1 MNPGRLLTILLASLP
16 LMAQDGGTLL
26 NSGWRL
32 RPAGIETPLS
42 TLPMSAAVSPD
53 GKYVLVLNGG
63 LEPPSISV
71 LEAATGKE
79 LGRTPVAD
87 AWLGLAFSP
96 QGDHV
101 YVGGGSEAAVFEFN
115 FSAGAL
121 VPARTF
127 AVVPKDKRTVRDFI
141 GDVTF
146 DPAGHLLYAADLFRD
161 SIVVI
166 NPQSGTVT
174 ERFATGRRPYRILFH
189 PDGKSLFVSS
199 WADGAVYHH
208 ETANG
213 ALIDKIRLGAH
224 PTDMVWR
231 AGQPAYEVPADKPSW
246 VARLFVAAA
255 NTNNVYV
262 VGVTEAQ
269 DLAVIETINVSM
281 TAWQPAGMTPSALA
295 LTPDGRRLYI
305 ACSDANAVAVADVS
319 QAFSRPM
326 GFIPSGR
333 YPTAVRVLAGNRL
346 VVLNGLSNS
355 ASFLGAPDEEQLAGY
370 SETVLE
376 NSPYRDTMLEDAGTG
391 AGSPIP
397 ARPGDPS
404 PIAHVVYIVT
414 EGGADRTE
422 QAAPNRAK
430 LAREFAGLDNFHAL
444 GDGFAA
450 GQSWSTAAIA
460 ADFVQK
466 MAPNRTRLHMDDG
479 EFEGTEPAAVP
490 PSGYLWTNA
499 GMAGLTLR
507 NYGYFVSNRPANE
520 VAGGIQIQAVRDP
533 VLNKG
538 TDPQYR
544 GFDPA
549 YPDMDRARAFLADLA
564 DFEKAAK
571 MPQLMILRLANDRG
585 SAGVADNDAALGRI
599 VEGITHSSFWPSTAI
614 FVVDAGGKNRLPA
627 LVVSPYVKRGAPD
640 HTAYSTLSVLRTIE
654 LILGLRPITTFDAGA
669 PPLAPIF
676 QKDPDPR
683 PYQAAPPAPGLPAPR
698 ASAPSRDRQGADSRP
713 PAPSR
718 DRQYLQ
724 AGVRNCPS
732 TPIPHLDP
740 IGVHRRS
747 SAAINL
753 LNASL
758 LDARPAAARRP
769 SVPSRDR
776 QGAAPRA

>member
-1 MNPGRLLTILLASLP
+1 MNSSRLCIILMSALP

-26 NSGWRL
+26 ASGWRL
-32 RPAGIETPLS
+32 RPAGVETPLS

-71 LEAATGKE
+71 LEAATGRE
-79 LGRTPVAD
+79 TSRTPVAD

-96 QGDHV
+96 KGDRV
-101 YVGGGSEAAVFEFN
+101 YVGGGSQSAVFEFN

-121 VPARTF
+121 APARTF
-127 AVVPKDKRTVRDFI
+127 PVVPKDKRTARDFI

-174 ERFATGRRPYRILFH
+174 ERFATGRRPYRLLFH

-199 WADGAVYHH
+199 WADGAVYRH
-208 ETANG
+208 ETSNG

-231 AGQPAYEVPADKPSW
+231 TGQPSDEASPAKPSW

-295 LTPDGRRLYI
+295 LTPDGNRLYI
-305 ACSDANAVAVADVS
+305 ACSDANAIAVADVS

-326 GFIPSGR
+326 GFIPTGR

-346 VVLNGLSNS
+346 VVLNGLGDS
-355 ASFLGAPDEEQLAGY
+355 ASFLAAPDEEQLAAY

-376 NSPYRDTMLEDAGTG
+376 NTPYRDTMLEDAGTG
-391 AGSPIP
+391 ANSPIP

-422 QAAPNRAK
+422 QSAPNRAK
-430 LAREFAGLDNFHAL
+430 LAREFASLEDFHAL
-444 GDGFAA
+444 GDGVAA
-450 GQSWSTAAIA
+450 GQSWSTAAIVS
-460 ADFVQK
+460 DFVQK
-466 MAPNRTRLHMDDG
+466 MAPNRARLHMDDG
-479 EFEGTEPAAVP
+479 EFEGVEPAAVP

-499 GMAGLTLR
+499 GMAGVTLR

-533 VLNKG
+533 VLNQG
-538 TDPQYR
+538 TDPHYR

-549 YPDMDRARAFLADLA
+549 YPDVDRARAFLADLA
-564 DFEKAAK
+564 AFDKAGR
-571 MPQLMILRLANDRG
+571 MPQLMILRLANDG
-585 SAGVADNDAALGRI
+585 VPAGVTDNDAALGTI
-599 VEGITHSSFWPSTAI
+599 VEGISHSSAWPSTAI
-614 FVVDAGGKNRLPA
+614 FIVDAGGKNRLPA
-627 LVVSPYVKRGAPD
+627 LIVSPYVKRGAAD
-640 HTAYSTLSVLRTIE
+640 HTASSTLSVLRTLE

-676 QKDPDPR
+676 QNQPDPR
-683 PYQAAPPAPGLPAPR
+683 HYQAVPR
-698 ASAPSRDRQGADSRP
+698 
-713 PAPSR
+713 
-718 DRQYLQ
+718 
-724 AGVRNCPS
+724 
-732 TPIPHLDP
+732 
-740 IGVHRRS
+740 
-747 SAAINL
+747 
-753 LNASL
+753 
-758 LDARPAAARRP
+758 
-769 SVPSRDR
+769 
-776 QGAAPRA
+776 